1 MKYLWILF
9 IFTFVITKSAQAEEK
24 PFFIK
29 CTNQKNS
36 IVLDF
41 KINKHKN
48 SYTTVYRKIKN
59 KFIEIG
65 EVVGQK
71 KSIVLDFKINKHK
84 NSYTTVYRKI
94 KNKFIEI
101 GEVVGQKKSSFIL
114 FEDKYAYLGVDF
126 AWHYDKNTYKLQP
139 VLLSKGTIKLEKLPE
154 KLTCLIN

>member
-24 PFFIK
+24 QFFIK
-29 CTNQKNS
+29 CTNQKN
-36 IVLDF
+36 
-41 KINKHKN
+41 
-48 SYTTVYRKIKN
+48 
-59 KFIEIG
+59 
-65 EVVGQK
+65 
-71 KSIVLDFKINKHK
+71 SIVLDFKINKHK

-126 AWHYDKNTYKLQP
+126 AWHFDKNTYKLQP

>member
-9 IFTFVITKSAQAEEK
+9 IFTFVIFKSAQAREK

-29 CTNQKNS
+29 CTNQKN
-36 IVLDF
+36 
-41 KINKHKN
+41 
-48 SYTTVYRKIKN
+48 
-59 KFIEIG
+59 
-65 EVVGQK
+65 
-71 KSIVLDFKINKHK
+71 SIVLDFKINKHK

>member
-48 SYTTVYRKIKN
+48 SYTTI
-59 KFIEIG
+59 
-65 EVVGQK
+65 
-71 KSIVLDFKINKHK
+71 
-84 NSYTTVYRKI
+84 YRKI

>member
-48 SYTTVYRKIKN
+48 FYTTVYRKIK
-59 KFIEIG
+59 
-65 EVVGQK
+65 
-71 KSIVLDFKINKHK
+71 
-84 NSYTTVYRKI
+84 T
-94 KNKFIEI
+94 KFIEI

-126 AWHYDKNTYKLQP
+126 AWHFDKNTYNLQP

>member
-9 IFTFVITKSAQAEEK
+9 IFTFEITKSAQAEEK

-48 SYTTVYRKIKN
+48 SYTTVYK
-59 KFIEIG
+59 
-65 EVVGQK
+65 
-71 KSIVLDFKINKHK
+71 
-84 NSYTTVYRKI
+84 KI